1 MLASRS
7 VTVVVAR
14 GHVGRKRKKARVQDV
29 KPTAQRRRGTGLWHK
44 NEAKPSGGKME
55 FERFSEND
63 FASFTNFEKL
73 LVERSVG
80 SILKRDGN
88 FSAECHIT

>member
-1 MLASRS
+1 
-7 VTVVVAR
+7 
-14 GHVGRKRKKARVQDV
+14 
-29 KPTAQRRRGTGLWHK
+29 
-44 NEAKPSGGKME
+44 ME

-88 FSAECHIT
+88 FTAECQIT

>member
-1 MLASRS
+1 
-7 VTVVVAR
+7 
-14 GHVGRKRKKARVQDV
+14 
-29 KPTAQRRRGTGLWHK
+29 
-44 NEAKPSGGKME
+44 ME
-55 FERFSEND
+55 FERFSQND

-80 SILKRDGN
+80 SWDGN